1 MLSKTQAQ
9 RIESLLGQMTLSE
22 KVALLSGKNAWFT
35 VPIER
40 LGIPSIVMTD
50 GPHGVHTGGHGQ
62 DRIVAITTAYPTGVS
77 LASTW
82 NPELIERVGA
92 ALEQEVWYL
101 GCHVL
106 LAPCVNIVRSPL
118 DGRNFETY
126 SVDPY
131 LAGQIGLAYVR
142 GLQGEGGG
150 ASVKHYAA
158 NNQEYER
165 FRGNSV
171 VDERT
176 LREICL
182 PAFETIVKGAQPWT
196 VMCSYNRING
206 TYASQNEELL

>member
-50 GPHGVHTGGHGQ
+50 GPHGVRAGGHGQ
-62 DRIVAITTAYPTGVS
+62 DRIVATATAYPTGVS

-101 GCHVL
+101 G
-106 LAPCVNIVRSPL
+106 
-118 DGRNFETY
+118 
-126 SVDPY
+126 
-131 LAGQIGLAYVR
+131 
-142 GLQGEGGG
+142 
-150 ASVKHYAA
+150 
-158 NNQEYER
+158 
-165 FRGNSV
+165 
-171 VDERT
+171 
-176 LREICL
+176 
-182 PAFETIVKGAQPWT
+182 
-196 VMCSYNRING
+196 
-206 TYASQNEELL
+206 